1 MTGLLK
7 TAALAAAVCTTSLV
21 CLQAANAGEFNT
33 IYPSYGLYRLPNGSL
48 AVNPAVRAEA
58 YGITAPAY
66 NYGMTTP
73 SRSYGITAP
82 AYNYGLNA
90 PSRTY
95 GITAPSHVY
104 GITAPV
110 AAGLQPWSPQWFN
123 YCQNRYRTFEP
134 RSGTFTGYDGGQHFC
149 LGS

>member
-58 YGITAPAY
+58 
-66 NYGMTTP
+66 
-73 SRSYGITAP
+73 YGITAP